1 MAMTYDH
8 LLPELVRSEL
18 YNYGKFDTELVAR
31 SMNFTPK
38 EKHVSTNFMAQANW
52 MFDQKAKAEL
62 EAHRERVRQVYARAF
77 GVASKSS
84 EWVQGLLYVEGAKT
98 LEDLKRVC
106 DSFDISWKDSG
117 DMLTKSE
124 EIAKL
129 RAEAV
134 KLNARIEKLELGRW
148 GKEPANGSVFKIE
161 RRFER
166 NGAGYTYAAVRAGG
180 SWYLTGTRGDAV
192 KAMTWDELKRW
203 AGQYS
208 RVWTMT
214 VKEELV
220 D

>member
-1 MAMTYDH
+1 M
-8 LLPELVRSEL
+8 S
-18 YNYGKFDTELVAR
+18 YNDAWMYGKYDTELLAR
-31 SMNFTPK
+31 SLDQGKMGPF
-38 EKHVSTNFMAQANW
+38 VGTNYMAQSNW
-52 MFDQKAKAEL
+52 AYNRQEKAAL

-77 GVASKSS
+77 GAASKSS

-117 DMLTKSE
+117 DMLTKTE

-129 RAEAV
+129 RAEAE
-134 KLNARIEKLELGRW
+134 KLNARIQKLELGRW

-166 NGAGYTYAAVRAGG
+166 NGSGYTYAAVRAGG
-180 SWYLTGTRGDAV
+180 LWYLTGTRGEAL
-192 KAMTWDELKRW
+192 KAQTWEELKRW

-208 RVWTMT
+208 RVWTLT